1 MKHKFLFSVF
11 IIFFIL
17 VFVALGSWQIVRLNW
32 KNNLILEIE
41 NSLKNPPVEL
51 TNSNVEN
58 YLKIKTS
65 GSIDLEKQIYL
76 YNLNDTGTPGFEV
89 INPILINDT
98 NYLINRG
105 WIPFEKKNSQEI
117 NVFDE
122 NDIIGTLKLQGR
134 KNIFKP
140 DNNLEENYWFSLNR
154 EDILKFTGKEFS
166 KYIGNKYSVAVSNG
180 SVALEI
186 ALKALNLNKNDQV
199 IVTPRSFIISASCV
213 INCGLKPVFA
223 DVDHNGNLSMEGIK
237 KVYSN
242 KIKAIIVVHLNGMPC
257 ELDPIIK
264 FSKKFKLKIIE
275 DCSQAHGAEYNK
287 RSVGSFGDISTWS
300 FCQDKIITTGGEG
313 GMISTNDK
321 KLWEKCWSHKD
332 HGKDYYSV
340 FYKKHKLGFK
350 WLHENYGTNH
360 RMTEFQAAIGRYQ
373 LKYLD
378 TQIPY

>member
-1 MKHKFLFSVF
+1 MKHNFLFSVF
-11 IIFFIL
+11 VIFFIL

-140 DNNLEENYWFSLNR
+140 DNDLEENYWFSLNR

-166 KYIGNKYSVAVSNG
+166 KYIIY
-180 SVALEI
+180 L
-186 ALKALNLNKNDQV
+186 
-199 IVTPRSFIISASCV
+199 
-213 INCGLKPVFA
+213 
-223 DVDHNGNLSMEGIK
+223 NGNYQVPKPK
-237 KVYSN
+237 KITANISN
-242 KIKAIIVVHLNGMPC
+242 NHQKYALTWFSLAISIL
-257 ELDPIIK
+257 LLYLY
-264 FSKKFKLKIIE
+264 FRKK
-275 DCSQAHGAEYNK
+275 
-287 RSVGSFGDISTWS
+287 
-300 FCQDKIITTGGEG
+300 
-313 GMISTNDK
+313 
-321 KLWEKCWSHKD
+321 
-332 HGKDYYSV
+332 
-340 FYKKHKLGFK
+340 
-350 WLHENYGTNH
+350 NY
-360 RMTEFQAAIGRYQ
+360 
-373 LKYLD
+373 
-378 TQIPY
+378 